1 MYFHRHVRSQR
12 RAHLQTKPQS
22 ETPAPA
28 EPAEKPGNG
37 MEARHAGRPEGT
49 ALGGRCATAGSGS
62 GKRNGLNDKALWGT
76 AIRRAADG
84 GRAGRRA
91 RSPRQEKIGS
101 DSHVLIPA
109 GVLMERAGQC
119 SVAQD
124 RCVRNKK
131 RRLALRLIQTHAP
144 IRQAGLIL
152 QTEAPFVTQ
161 GIH

>member
-1 MYFHRHVRSQR
+1 M
-12 RAHLQTKPQS
+12 
-22 ETPAPA
+22 
-28 EPAEKPGNG
+28 GNG
-37 MEARHAGRPEGT
+37 YPA
-49 ALGGRCATAGSGS
+49 GGRW
-62 GKRNGLNDKALWGT
+62 RP
-76 AIRRAADG
+76 RRAAG
-84 GRAGRRA
+84 TQPAAG
-91 RSPRQEKIGS
+91 KIGS